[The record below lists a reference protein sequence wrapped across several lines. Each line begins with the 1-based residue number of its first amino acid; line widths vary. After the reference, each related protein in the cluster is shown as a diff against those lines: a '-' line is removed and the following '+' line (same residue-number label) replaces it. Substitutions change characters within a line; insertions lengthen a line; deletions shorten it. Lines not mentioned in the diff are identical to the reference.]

1 MKEII
6 LCGWGL
12 LLVAACSNKYDSIKE
27 SAPKQELS
35 FSKDT
40 VRIRERDTTNVL
52 WTDHG
57 RLTIYCKDPDHQL
70 NLLRDDTCTVVH
82 VLYRGNEIKAGQSLP
97 LMDSVQVFVFAD
109 TPGNYGLEFLLTDRL
124 GRMIQKTVVVDCRTN
139 QRPASRFIWW
149 AESQTQPQ
157 SWPYVI
163 DASTSS
169 KPDGLITRYDFSIN
183 GQWMSSTQAVFKWI
197 FHAKGEQ
204 VVGLSVAD
212 DLGQV
217 SDTVYQKINVQ

>member
-1 MKEII
+1 MI
-6 LCGWGL
+6 LCGWWL
-12 LLVAACSNKYDSIKE
+12 LLVAACSNKYESIKA

-35 FSKDT
+35 FNKDT
-40 VRIRERDTTNVL
+40 VRIRERDTTNAL
-52 WTDHG
+52 WTDRG

-70 NLLRDDTCTVVH
+70 NLLRDDTCSSVH

-97 LMDSVQVFVFAD
+97 LMDSIQVFVFAD
-109 TPGNYGLEFLLTDRL
+109 VPGMCLLDFLLTDRL
-124 GRMIQKTVVVDCRTN
+124 GRTMQKSVVVDCRSN
-139 QRPASRFIWW
+139 QRPAAHFMWW
-149 AESQTQPQ
+149 AEAQTQPQ

-169 KPDGLITRYDFSIN
+169 KPDGLITRYDFSVN
-183 GQWMSSTQAVFKWI
+183 GQWMSSTQSVFKWI

-204 VVGLSVAD
+204 VVGLSVTD
-212 DLGQV
+212 DLGQA